1 MTGFIQWHLTF
12 QAEYTAQ
19 VLYNTWAFYC
29 MCLFPPTV
37 LRVTGRKITH
47 NSEKLP
53 KMNFWRRKPRQF
65 LDQGKAHRLPRLI
78 LCFPLIKVYSG
89 CVPKNFTFLEGLWR
103 EGLVWL
109 EKRADISGLAGIKCS
124 LAAIWWLRCTKK
136 SAKSLN
142 KLTLTCNT
150 TDSLRSHWKHLFHL
164 F

>member
-1 MTGFIQWHLTF
+1 MTGFILWHLTF
-12 QAEYTAQ
+12 QADYTAQ

-29 MCLFPPTV
+29 MYLFPPTV
-37 LRVTGRKITH
+37 LRMTGRKITH

-53 KMNFWRRKPRQF
+53 KVNFWRRKPRPF
-65 LDQGKAHRLPRLI
+65 LDQGKALRLPRLI
-78 LCFPLIKVYSG
+78 LCFLWSRYTLGVFLRTSL
-89 CVPKNFTFLEGLWR
+89 FLEGLWK

-124 LAAIWWLRCTKK
+124 LAAVWWLRCTNK

-142 KLTLTCNT
+142 KFILTCNT
-150 TDSLRSHWKHLFHL
+150 TDSWRSHWKNLFHL